1 MKLCVSA
8 LILHIILATKAVS
21 GGSLLPAFTPIPS
34 PPTNSIAPSPT
45 TSPTALLPSQPPT
58 TEATMPHHSGVMDFV
73 PLLCNHA
80 LDATPC
86 KMWSQHFGMD
96 SIHTALITIPCG
108 SCIEMD
114 YPGDLLVFEQG
125 IDIQGKLVFPESN
138 SSKALTIQTP
148 HVIVQGELHMH
159 ATNKAVDGHFAYKLE
174 LIGDNDTQLQ
184 PIDNNDGVCQEA
196 RKCNVGK
203 KVIAV
208 AGGKING
215 KNTLGC
221 LHACI

>member
-215 KNTLGC
+215 KNTTGC